1 MSATGPGP
9 LAAFLGLW
17 VGMSAAMMLPSA
29 APTISLFALARG
41 DRQRSATLPTAVFVV
56 GYLLAWTAVGLAAY
70 AVARA
75 LGGASPLDAMW
86 GRSLQAAAFAAAGL
100 YELTPLKSACLT
112 HCRSPLGFLV
122 RKQRTSAL
130 RVGVEH
136 GGVCVGCCAGLM
148 LVLVALGAMNLVWMA
163 LVAGLIVLQKVLPYG
178 DRAAPPL
185 GLAFLL
191 VAVAL
196 LV

>member
-1 MSATGPGP
+1 MSAGPGP

-41 DRQRSATLPTAVFVV
+41 DRERSATLATAVFVA

-86 GRSLQAAAFAAAGL
+86 SRRLEAAAFAAAGL
-100 YELTPLKSACLT
+100 YELTPLKSACLR

-136 GGVCVGCCAGLM
+136 GAVCVGCCAGLM

-178 DRAAPPL
+178 DRASVPL
-185 GLAFLL
+185 GIAFLL
-191 VAVAL
+191 VAAGL

>member
-9 LAAFLGLW
+9 LAAFLSLW

-41 DRQRSATLPTAVFVV
+41 DRQRSATLPTAVFVA

-86 GRSLQAAAFAAAGL
+86 SRGLQAAAFAAAGL
-100 YELTPLKSACLT
+100 YELTPLKSACLR

-136 GGVCVGCCAGLM
+136 GGACVGCCAGLM

-163 LVAGLIVLQKVLPYG
+163 LVAGLIVLQKVLPHG
-178 DRAAPPL
+178 DRAARPL
-185 GLAFLL
+185 GIAFLAA
-191 VAVAL
+191 AVAL

>member
-1 MSATGPGP
+1 MSTTGPGP

-29 APTISLFALARG
+29 APTISLFALVRG
-41 DRQRSATLPTAVFVV
+41 DRERSATLPTAVFVV

-86 GRSLQAAAFAAAGL
+86 SRRLEAAAFAAAGL
-100 YELTPLKSACLT
+100 YELTPLKSACLR

-136 GGVCVGCCAGLM
+136 GTVCVGCCAGLM
-148 LVLVALGAMNLVWMA
+148 LVLVALGAMNLLWMG

-178 DRAAPPL
+178 DRASVPL
-185 GLAFLL
+185 GIAFLL
-191 VAVAL
+191 VAAGL